1 MDYKGYNQMSRSNN
15 GGRNEAKLFSSPS
28 LGVTGDAKADLALTT
43 THFEQDLDMT
53 EGQDPA
59 SPAEERP
66 QLHNVVATFNVSCP
80 LDLKSIISKAR
91 NVEYNPRRFPALIM
105 RIREPK
111 STALIF
117 ASGKVV
123 VTGAKTEACCR
134 LAGRKFTRI
143 LQKLGYPANFQA
155 FKVQNLVAT
164 AKTSFPIRLEGLLLK
179 HMNFAH
185 YEPELFPGLV
195 YRMLQPKAVLLI
207 FVSGQVVLTGVKE
220 YASAERA
227 FRLIL
232 PVLRQFKKEAV
243 LVMDG

>member
-1 MDYKGYNQMSRSNN
+1 MSRSSN
-15 GGRNEAKLFSSPS
+15 GGRNETKLFASPI

-43 THFEQDLDMT
+43 THFEQDLDMS

-59 SPAEERP
+59 CLAEERP
-66 QLHNVVATFNVSCP
+66 QLHNVVATFSVSCQ
-80 LDLKSIISKAR
+80 LDLKSIIAKAR

-143 LQKLGYPANFQA
+143 LQKLGYSAHFQSY
-155 FKVQNLVAT
+155 KVQNLVAT
-164 AKTSFPIRLEGLLLK
+164 ARTNFPIRLEGLMLK
-179 HMNFAH
+179 HANFAH

-195 YRMLQPKAVLLI
+195 YRMMQPKAVLLI
-207 FVSGQVVLTGVKE
+207 FVSGQVVLTGIKE
-220 YASAERA
+220 YGSAELA
-227 FRLIL
+227 FRRIL
-232 PVLRQFKKEAV
+232 PVLREFRKEAV
-243 LVMDG
+243 LVIER